1 MAVKR
6 QTLQFKVTLQDVA
19 PPVWRRIEVPATYSF
34 WDLHVAVQD
43 AMGWQ
48 DYHLH
53 AFRIRNRRTGGTDAI
68 GIPDPDGFVDEPDFL
83 AGWEIPLAAYFTD
96 TGDRAEYEYDF
107 GDGWIHDVVL
117 EGIGDRQPKTKYP
130 RCTAGARACP
140 PEDCGGPPGYFDLL
154 APLAD
159 PTHEEHENVVDWI
172 GGAFD
177 PESFDPARVRFDD
190 PKKRWRAAFAEGR

>member
-1 MAVKR
+1 MAAKR
-6 QTLQFKVTLQDVA
+6 QTFQFKVTLQDVA

-83 AGWEIPLAAYFTD
+83 AGWEIPLTAYFTD
-96 TGDRAEYEYDF
+96 AGDRAEYEYDF

-117 EGIGDRQPKTKYP
+117 EGIGDRQAKAKYP

-140 PEDCGGPPGYFDLL
+140 PEDSGGPHGYADLL
-154 APLAD
+154 ATLAD
-159 PTHEEHENVVDWI
+159 PSHEEHENVADWL

-190 PKKRWRAAFAEGR
+190 PKKRWRTAFAERR